1 MPGHDPSKR
10 PPRGKLTKA
19 QQQQLA
25 THGKTYTP
33 LHIAHMGK
41 MMRDGKSFTSAHNQV
56 MKMKIKHKR

>member
-10 PPRGKLTKA
+10 PTRSKLTKA

-33 LHIAHMGK
+33 IHIAN
-41 MMRDGKSFTSAHNQV
+41 MRRRMTNGMSFSKAHSEV